1 MRFTLGPF
9 VQLSATDA
17 NRIHYGFP
25 YADIVYVRGSY
36 LPGPPAGATLNE
48 FTCPAGRRCAI
59 IGVLIDAGE
68 PNYFEIRWI
77 SGGALKT
84 YRIRIPSDGI
94 LALDFSPGLNIN
106 DLADENTKISVVNVN
121 AGSSGS
127 AYKADLLIG
136 II

>member
-36 LPGPPAGATLNE
+36 ITAPPAESILNQY
-48 FTCPAGRRCAI
+48 TCPSGRRCAV
-59 IGVLIDAGE
+59 IGVLVDAEE
-68 PNYFEIRWI
+68 PNYFEIRWK
-77 SGGALKT
+77 SNGASKS
-84 YRIRIPSDGI
+84 YRIRLPSDGI

-106 DLADENTKISVVNVN
+106 DLADG
-121 AGSSGS
+121 GSMIWVTNLSPGNSGKR
-127 AYKADLLIG
+127 YKVDMLIG